1 MFLEKILEAT
11 GYRVAEAMEKKP
23 LGKLEA
29 LILTLPPCRGFLK
42 SLQST
47 PFGLIA
53 EIKRA
58 SPSRGSLAPVLDAR
72 QQAQLYEKGGATAL
86 SVLTE
91 PTFFKGNL
99 EDVATVHKATGLPVL
114 RKDFILEP
122 YQLYEARA
130 GNADAVLLIASL
142 LVEEELSIFLD
153 ECKHLGMDALVEV
166 HEEEELDAALKA
178 GAKIIGINNRN
189 LRDFS
194 VNMETTFKILPR
206 IPSDIIVVSESGIKE
221 KDDARRL
228 KEAGIRAILVGE
240 ALVMSPHPEEK
251 IRELLDL

>member
-11 GYRVAEAMEKKP
+11 GYRVAESMAKMP
-23 LGKLEA
+23 LGELES
-29 LILTLPPCRGFLK
+29 LVLTMPPCRSFLK
-42 SLQST
+42 ALQDT

-58 SPSRGSLAPVLDAR
+58 SPSRGSLAPVLDAG
-72 QQAQLYEKGGATAL
+72 QQAQLYEKGGAAAL

-91 PTFFKGNL
+91 PVFFHGNM
-99 EDVATVHKATGLPVL
+99 EDLATAHKTTGLPVL

-130 GNADAVLLIASL
+130 GHADAVLLIAGL
-142 LVEEELSIFLD
+142 LVEEELSIFID
-153 ECKHLGMDALVEV
+153 ECRHLGMDALVEV
-166 HEEEELDAALKA
+166 HEEEEVDVALKA

-189 LRDFS
+189 LKDFS
-194 VNMETTFKILPR
+194 MDMETTFKIMPL
-206 IPSDIIVVSESGIKE
+206 IPSDIIVVSESGIKG

-228 KEAGIRAILVGE
+228 REAGVRAILVGE
-240 ALVMSPHPEEK
+240 ALVTSLDPTKK
-251 IRELLDL
+251 IKELLE